1 MVFAVC
7 LSMGAS
13 AKIEL
18 PKVLGSNM
26 VLQQNSMANLW
37 GKATPNSKITITVS
51 WNKLRKIQT
60 SADGQGRW
68 SAKVDTPAA
77 TFEPQTITISD
88 GETL

>member
-1 MVFAVC
+1 
-7 LSMGAS
+7 MGPS

-37 GKATPNSKITITVS
+37 GKATPNSKINITVS

-68 SAKVDTPAA
+68 SVEVDTPAA

>member
-1 MVFAVC
+1 MKRLILLIFAVC
-7 LSMGAS
+7 LSVGAS
-13 AKIEL
+13 AKVEL

-60 SADGQGRW
+60 SADVGSLVG
-68 SAKVDTPAA
+68 K
-77 TFEPQTITISD
+77 
-88 GETL
+88 G